1 MATFMLVHGAWH
13 GAWCWA
19 EAEAELR
26 RRGHETV
33 AFDLPGHGAETLR
46 GGAVTMDDYVH
57 RVVQALDAAAAPVV
71 LVGHSMG
78 GMPVSAAAGQRP
90 DRVARLVYLCAFAPR
105 DGESLLAIEGRNPR
119 PTVPP
124 ALVVDAPSGTAT
136 IPEDRLRD
144 LFYGEVDGDLS
155 AIATRLTPQPLAPFE
170 GEVVLGDGFAAVPR
184 SYVACL
190 RDGAISIELQRDM
203 IAAAG
208 IDHVI
213 ELDAD
218 HSPFLSD
225 VAGLADALEAAAAHA
240 D

>member
-1 MATFMLVHGAWH
+1 MARFMLVHGAWH

-19 EAEAELR
+19 TTEAELR

-33 AFDLPGHGAETLR
+33 AFDLPGHGAEAHR

-57 RVVQALDAAAAPVV
+57 RVVQALDAADGPVV

-78 GMPVSAAAGQRP
+78 GMPVSAAADQRP
-90 DRVARLVYLCAFAPR
+90 DKVARLVYLCAFAPR
-105 DGESLLAIEGRNPR
+105 DGESLMAIEGRNPR
-119 PTVPP
+119 STIPP
-124 ALVVDAPSGTAT
+124 ALVVDAPAGVAT
-136 IPEDRLRD
+136 IPEDRLKE
-144 LFYGEVDGDLS
+144 LFYGAVEGDIS
-155 AIATRLTPQPLAPFE
+155 AIAGRLTPQPLAPFE
-170 GEVVLGDGFAAVPR
+170 GAVTLGAGYAGVPR

-190 RDGAISIELQRDM
+190 DDGAISIELQRDM

-213 ELDAD
+213 EMDTD

-225 VAGLADALEAAAAHA
+225 VPGLADALETAASRSG
-240 D
+240 